1 MKLSKLLIFCLALLL
16 LISAC
21 KPALPA
27 PEVKKANTV
36 EVGKTITFDYAA
48 GFDNSTLYD
57 TSFEDVAKKAG
68 IYNPDRVYQPVKV
81 VYTKDSLFPGLS
93 EALLGMKEG
102 ETKNVRMPPD
112 KAYGVLIPN
121 ATVVFPKNKINN
133 SENLK
138 ISDIVAVI
146 ASDGRK
152 VNTYVKQIG
161 AENITL
167 DLNHPLAGQ
176 YVQFS
181 IVVRSIE

>member
-1 MKLSKLLIFCLALLL
+1 MKFSKLLVFCIALLL

-21 KPALPA
+21 KPAG
-27 PEVKKANTV
+27 EVKKEKVV

-48 GFDNSTLYD
+48 GFDNGTLYD
-57 TSFEDVAKKAG
+57 TSFEEAAKGAG
-68 IYNPDRVYQPVKV
+68 IYNPNRIYQPVKI

-102 ETKNVRMPPD
+102 ETKNVRIPPN
-112 KAYGVLIPN
+112 KAYGLLIPN

-138 ISDIVAVI
+138 INDIVTVI

-152 VNTYVKQIG
+152 VNTYVNQIG

-167 DLNHPLAGQ
+167 GLNHPLAGQ

-181 IVVRSIE
+181 VIVRKIE